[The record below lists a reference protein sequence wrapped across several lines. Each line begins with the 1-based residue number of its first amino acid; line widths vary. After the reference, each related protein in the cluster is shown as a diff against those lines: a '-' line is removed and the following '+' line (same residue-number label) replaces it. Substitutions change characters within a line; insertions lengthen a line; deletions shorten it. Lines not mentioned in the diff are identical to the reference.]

1 MKLINNLLPCSLTEI
16 NMFLNESGNHNFVAA
31 RFIFYQKL
39 SNEQLFST
47 SYFEFR
53 LKILY

>member
-16 NMFLNESGNHNFVAA
+16 NMFLNETGNHNFVAA